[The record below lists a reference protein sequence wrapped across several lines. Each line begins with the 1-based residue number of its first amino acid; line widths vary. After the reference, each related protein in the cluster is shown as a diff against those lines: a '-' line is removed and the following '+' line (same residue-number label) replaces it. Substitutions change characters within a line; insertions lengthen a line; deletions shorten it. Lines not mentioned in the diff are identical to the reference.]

1 MSDCITEIFASNVF
15 SRTVMQERLPKK
27 VYAELV
33 DVMDNGGNISMA
45 TADIVATAMKDWA
58 VEKGATHY
66 AHWFQPLT
74 GITAEKHDSFLTPP
88 QDSRTLLQFTGK
100 QLIMGEPDASSFP
113 SMVSWF

>member
-74 GITAEKHDSFLTPP
+74 GITALRSTTPS
-88 QDSRTLLQFTGK
+88 SRRRRTA
-100 QLIMGEPDASSFP
+100 EPCFSSPASS
-113 SMVSWF
+113 

>member
-45 TADIVATAMKDWA
+45 TADIVATAM
-58 VEKGATHY
+58 
-66 AHWFQPLT
+66 
-74 GITAEKHDSFLTPP
+74 
-88 QDSRTLLQFTGK
+88 
-100 QLIMGEPDASSFP
+100 
-113 SMVSWF
+113 